1 MRVADYVA
9 DYIYQQGIHH
19 IFMVTGGGMM
29 FLSDGVAKHPHL
41 KAICTHHEQAAAMA
55 AISYAKYN
63 ENLGVCYV
71 TTGCGGINAMM
82 GLLDAW
88 QDNIPC
94 LFISGQVKR
103 KDTVYNSGLNL
114 RQMGVQEVNIVPVV
128 QSLSK
133 YAVMINKPE
142 LVAYHLDKALFL
154 ARSGRPGPVW
164 LDIPLDVQ
172 GAAID
177 PGALLHFSEEEKSAT
192 ETVGFPTKSEI
203 DRVYQLL
210 KKAKMPIVVAGNG
223 IRLGKAI
230 NEFKT
235 FVESFQIPFVSSKL
249 GVDLIYSEHSL
260 YVGSIGIKGSRA
272 GNMAVQNA
280 DLVLSIGCRLSV
292 CSTGHEY
299 DQFAREASIVVVDID
314 PIEHKKNTIKI
325 DHFIHS
331 DAKTFLEKLTNCPVV
346 KSVPSWVDKCQ
357 HWKKKYPVY
366 QAEYSTSQE
375 GINLYHFIHCLG
387 KVLNEDAVVVSDA
400 GSAGYVTTQAMQFKQ
415 GQRSIYSG
423 GQMEMGYTLPATIG
437 VSFVEKK
444 AIVIGITGD
453 GSFQMNIQE
462 LQTIVH
468 YDLPI
473 KLFVWNNDGYLS
485 IRATQRKFFEGR
497 FIGTDQTCGVSF
509 PSIEKIA
516 AAYGIQY
523 ERLDDSN
530 RLEDELERVLNH
542 PKAVLCEV
550 MCIRDQDIVPTVASI
565 RKDDGTMVSRPLE
578 DMYPFLG
585 RVEFRKEMIVKP
597 IDE

>member
-1 MRVADYVA
+1 MRVADYIA
-9 DYIYQQGIHH
+9 DFIYQQGVEH

-29 FLSDGVAKHPHL
+29 FLSDGVAKHKNL
-41 KAICTHHEQAAAMA
+41 KAVCTHHEQAAAMA
-55 AISYAKYN
+55 AMSYSRYN

-103 KDTVYNSGLNL
+103 KDTIYNSGLNL
-114 RQMGVQEVNIVPVV
+114 RQIGVQEANIIPVV
-128 QSLSK
+128 KSLSK
-133 YAVMINKPE
+133 YAVMVNKPE
-142 LVAYHLDKALFL
+142 LIAYHLEKAVFL
-154 ARSGRPGPVW
+154 AREGRSGPVW

-172 GAAID
+172 GAEID
-177 PGALLHFSEEEKSAT
+177 KKSILHFNNEEKSIT
-192 ETVGFPTKSEI
+192 ETESIPTRNEVEL
-203 DRVYQLL
+203 VYQLL
-210 KKAKMPIVVAGNG
+210 TKAQRPIVIAGNG

-230 NEFKT
+230 SEFKN
-235 FVESFQIPFVSSKL
+235 FIESFEIPYVSSKL
-249 GVDLIYSEHSL
+249 GIDLLHSEHPL
-260 YVGSIGIKGSRA
+260 YIGSIGIKGSRA

-280 DLVLSIGCRLSV
+280 DIILSIGCRLSV

-299 DQFAREASIVVVDID
+299 DKFAREACKIVVDID
-314 PIEHKKNTIKI
+314 PVEHKKNTIKI

-331 DAKTFLEKLTNCPVV
+331 DAKIFLKKLTQCPLA
-346 KSVPSWVDKCQ
+346 KSKSSWVEKCR
-357 HWKKKYPVY
+357 HWKEKYPVY
-366 QAEYSTSQE
+366 LKEYSDSGE

-387 KVLNEDAVVVSDA
+387 NVLNDDAIIVSDA
-400 GSAGYVTTQAMQFKQ
+400 GSAGYVATQAMQFKK
-415 GQRSIYSG
+415 GQRSVYSG
-423 GQMEMGYTLPATIG
+423 GQMEMGYTLPASIG
-437 VSFVEKK
+437 VSFVNKK
-444 AIVIGITGD
+444 AAVIGITGD

-462 LQTIVH
+462 LQTVIE

-497 FIGTDQTCGVSF
+497 FIGTDPTCGVSF

-523 ERLDDSN
+523 ERLDDSHS
-530 RLEDELERVLNH
+530 LEEGIKKVLTH

-550 MCIRDQDIVPTVASI
+550 ICIRDQEIVPTVASV
-565 RKDDGTMVSRPLE
+565 RKEDGTMVSRPLE
-578 DMYPFLG
+578 DMYPFLD
-585 RVEFRKEMIVKP
+585 RTELKEEMIVKL